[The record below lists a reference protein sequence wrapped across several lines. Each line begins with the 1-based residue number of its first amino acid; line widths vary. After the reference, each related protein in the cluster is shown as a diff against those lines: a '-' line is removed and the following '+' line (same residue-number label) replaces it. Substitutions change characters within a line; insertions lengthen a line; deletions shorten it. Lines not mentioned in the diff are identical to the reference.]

1 MNCFIYLIYKDL
13 GEPGCPP
20 FPRSSS
26 LVTSQMIIN
35 LAASLYISISTIAFL
50 LDFTPSIGYLV
61 DMYAKSDLMKHFMQW
76 ALILYGLCKSR
87 QNAISSVIY
96 LQIFITVI
104 YLQMLFFCMLFFC
117 RFFCYFCYFFL
128 YVIFLHV
135 IFLQY
140 NHQNW
145 LKIGAPL
152 S

>member
-1 MNCFIYLIYKDL
+1 
-13 GEPGCPP
+13 
-20 FPRSSS
+20 
-26 LVTSQMIIN
+26 
-35 LAASLYISISTIAFL
+35 
-50 LDFTPSIGYLV
+50 
-61 DMYAKSDLMKHFMQW
+61 MQL
-76 ALILYGLCKSR
+76 ALILYGLRKSR

-140 NHQNW
+140 NPQKISVAGSDGSQALCLLKKCTFLSLPHQCS
-145 LKIGAPL
+145 LKF
-152 S
+152 